1 MQRQAGD
8 ARDAHARTFLV
19 LQIIQANNR
28 KVMIEERRMGYFDE
42 KYPHEEAVIV
52 SVCYDMNTKK
62 VIAYKYDDENN
73 WRNALEHD
81 RFFDTIWEAERA
93 LEEYNKEIC
102 QKSVKIL
109 FGE

>member
-1 MQRQAGD
+1 
-8 ARDAHARTFLV
+8 
-19 LQIIQANNR
+19 
-28 KVMIEERRMGYFDE
+28 MIEEKRMGHFNE
-42 KYPHEEAVIV
+42 EYPHEEAVIV

>member
-1 MQRQAGD
+1 
-8 ARDAHARTFLV
+8 
-19 LQIIQANNR
+19 
-28 KVMIEERRMGYFDE
+28 MIEEKRMWHFNE
-42 KYPHEEAVIV
+42 EYPHEEAQIV
-52 SVCYDMNTKK
+52 QTASVVYANGTKK
-62 VIAYKYDDENN
+62 VIIYKYDDENN